1 MSKAISSNRRDFL
14 KMMGITGG
22 GLVLGVPLSGCASA
36 QSRFPYAAEDAWQA
50 DAFLQV
56 TPSNQVR
63 FFVPQA
69 EMGQGVNMG
78 LTTLIAE
85 ELNMDPATIEVR
97 TAGIHKDYGVPGY
110 GIQVTGGSASIRV
123 RYEPLRQ
130 SAAQVRELLLQAASL
145 RWGVSKNQLSMA
157 DAKISSG
164 DRTEGI
170 GAFVVDA
177 AELPAPESVELKPDS
192 ELRWIGRDR
201 GPRIDALA
209 KATGTADFGIDAKIP
224 GMKKAALLRSPVAG
238 GKVLSFA
245 LNGADQQAGV
255 HKVVEIFNGVAVVA
269 EHYWQARKA
278 LEQIEVKWELPALS
292 SVSSD
297 ALGETMAEALNEEGQ
312 EAHKQGEG
320 AKALREAASTLSAR
334 YEAPFLAHAT
344 MEPMNC
350 TVHMQGD
357 RAEAWV
363 PTQAPDLA
371 GNLVS
376 EYGGIDRD
384 KVQVHSTY
392 LGGGFGRR
400 AFHDFVAEA
409 TAIARK
415 VKVPV
420 QLTWSREDDTRNDY
434 YRPAATVDL
443 AAGLDEQGQLQTW
456 SAKRAGANIMPYM
469 LDQNAGALLP
479 EFLPDGMV
487 DWVSKRGYGL
497 FKNWLVDPSSVEG
510 LYEDYDV
517 PNKEVRHVTVDVGI
531 RTGYWRSVGHSFTG
545 FFKESFM
552 DELAHASEQDP
563 LAFRLRHLPAD
574 SRLRKV
580 LEAAAQKAGWGQP
593 KNGRFLGIAAQES
606 FESFVA
612 EVAEVSVE
620 NGQIR
625 VHKVTC
631 AVDCGKVIN
640 PDIVRSQM
648 ESGVNFGLTAALY
661 GEITFANGEV
671 QQSNFHDYPMLRMNE
686 SPEIDVVLIDSDEH
700 PTGVGEPGL
709 PPIAPAVA
717 NAVFAAT
724 GTRLRSMPLRLS

>member
-1 MSKAISSNRRDFL
+1 
-14 KMMGITGG
+14 
-22 GLVLGVPLSGCASA
+22 
-36 QSRFPYAAEDAWQA
+36 
-50 DAFLQV
+50 
-56 TPSNQVR
+56 
-63 FFVPQA
+63 
-69 EMGQGVNMG
+69 
-78 LTTLIAE
+78 
-85 ELNMDPATIEVR
+85 
-97 TAGIHKDYGVPGY
+97 
-110 GIQVTGGSASIRV
+110 
-123 RYEPLRQ
+123 
-130 SAAQVRELLLQAASL
+130 
-145 RWGVSKNQLSMA
+145 
-157 DAKISSG
+157 
-164 DRTEGI
+164 
-170 GAFVVDA
+170 
-177 AELPAPESVELKPDS
+177 
-192 ELRWIGRDR
+192 
-201 GPRIDALA
+201 
-209 KATGTADFGIDAKIP
+209 
-224 GMKKAALLRSPVAG
+224 
-238 GKVLSFA
+238 
-245 LNGADQQAGV
+245 
-255 HKVVEIFNGVAVVA
+255 
-269 EHYWQARKA
+269 
-278 LEQIEVKWELPALS
+278 
-292 SVSSD
+292 
-297 ALGETMAEALNEEGQ
+297 
-312 EAHKQGEG
+312 
-320 AKALREAASTLSAR
+320 
-334 YEAPFLAHAT
+334 
-344 MEPMNC
+344 
-350 TVHMQGD
+350 
-357 RAEAWV
+357 
-363 PTQAPDLA
+363 
-371 GNLVS
+371 
-376 EYGGIDRD
+376 
-384 KVQVHSTY
+384 

-517 PNKEVRHVTVDVGI
+517 PNKEVRHVTVDAGI

-593 KNGRFLGIAAQES
+593 KNGHFLGIAAQES